1 MMGYELPLKRL
12 IARLD
17 IKGQNVIKGI
27 QFEGLRVIGSP
38 DHLAKKYYE
47 DGADELLL
55 IDAVASLYQ
64 RDNILQIVEKT
75 AEEIFI
81 PLTVGGGIRTLTDAK
96 KLLLS
101 GADKVAINSAAVM
114 RPELLTEIAE
124 IFGSQCVVLSV
135 EAKQKGPIWE
145 VYTNN
150 GREPSGFNVLE
161 WIGRAKTLGVG
172 EILVTSV
179 DRDGT
184 KKGLDNELMKNV
196 RDTTDL
202 PLIGCGGIGAEEA
215 VLNSF
220 ELCQLEGI
228 AMASA
233 LHSKKIDFKNLK
245 KFLSSSGIPVRNNE

>member
-1 MMGYELPLKRL
+1 MGYKLPLKRL

-27 QFEGLRVIGSP
+27 QFEGLRVIGAP
-38 DHLAKKYYE
+38 QQLANKYYDE
-47 DGADELLL
+47 GADELLL
-55 IDAVASLYQ
+55 IDSVASLYQ
-64 RDNILQIVEKT
+64 RDNILNIVEET

-81 PLTVGGGIRTLTDAK
+81 PLTVGGGIRTLSDAK

-114 RPELLTEIAE
+114 RPELLNEIAQ

-135 EAKQKGPIWE
+135 EAKQNGSNWE

-150 GREPSGFNVLE
+150 GREPSGINVLE
-161 WIGRAKTLGVG
+161 WVSRARTLGVG
-172 EILVTSV
+172 EVLITSV

-184 KKGLDNELMKNV
+184 KKGLDNELMKKV
-196 RDTTDL
+196 REVTDL
-202 PLIGCGGIGAEEA
+202 PLIGCGGIGANEG
-215 VLNSF
+215 VLSSF
-220 ELCQLEGI
+220 EQCQLEGI

-233 LHSKKIDFKNLK
+233 LHSKKIDLMELRTFLK
-245 KFLSSSGIPVRNNE
+245 SSGVPVRNIG